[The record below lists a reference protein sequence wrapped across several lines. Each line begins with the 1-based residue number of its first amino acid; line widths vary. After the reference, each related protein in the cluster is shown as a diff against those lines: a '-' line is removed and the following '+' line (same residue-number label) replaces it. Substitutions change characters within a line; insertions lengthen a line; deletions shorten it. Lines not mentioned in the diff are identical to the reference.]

1 MEGLLFSEGKGEGVD
16 GSDVE
21 RGREERREGGK
32 TVIGLEKI
40 IDQLIK
46 KKCFEA
52 SPHFQ
57 FSFFFMPGVEASAQF
72 SAPADMMSSLIP
84 LEPEVKMNSFFQK

>member
-32 TVIGLEKI
+32 TAIGLEKT

-46 KKCFEA
+46 KSVLKLLPISSSHSSSCLGLRRVL
-52 SPHFQ
+52 
-57 FSFFFMPGVEASAQF
+57 SFR
-72 SAPADMMSSLIP
+72 L
-84 LEPEVKMNSFFQK
+84 LLTR

>member
-46 KKCFEA
+46 KSVLKLLPISSSHSSSCLGLR
-52 SPHFQ
+52 Q
-57 FSFFFMPGVEASAQF
+57 VLSF
-72 SAPADMMSSLIP
+72 L
-84 LEPEVKMNSFFQK
+84 LLLT